1 MEVLK
6 RGFGMWWGE
15 GEGEGL
21 VEVGEGSLK
30 QKESTL
36 AMRQQVDQDPN
47 PKIQRQIPLQTMLG
61 AWVQAELNNTLS

>member
-1 MEVLK
+1 MEVLE
-6 RGFGMWWGE
+6 RGFGMWW

-36 AMRQQVDQDPN
+36 AMRQQVD
-47 PKIQRQIPLQTMLG
+47 
-61 AWVQAELNNTLS
+61 

>member
-1 MEVLK
+1 MGAGAMVEVLK

-15 GEGEGL
+15 GEGV

-47 PKIQRQIPLQTMLG
+47 PRSQDSGVNTSSDGVGGLG
-61 AWVQAELNNTLS
+61 TS

>member
-1 MEVLK
+1 MGAGVMVEVLK

-15 GEGEGL
+15 GEGL
-21 VEVGEGSLK
+21 VEVEEGSLK

-47 PKIQRQIPLQTMLG
+47 PRSQDSGANTSSDDVGGLG
-61 AWVQAELNNTLS
+61 TS

>member
-6 RGFGMWWGE
+6 RGFGMWW

-36 AMRQQVDQDPN
+36 AMRQQVDQDPD
-47 PKIQRQIPLQTMLG
+47 PKIQGQIPLQTMLG

>member
-1 MEVLK
+1 MVAVLK

-15 GEGEGL
+15 GEGV

-47 PKIQRQIPLQTMLG
+47 PKSQDSEANTSSDDVGGLG
-61 AWVQAELNNTLS
+61 TS